1 MPEKDPEYDWSFP
14 DAGELP
20 VPVLSIENVS
30 FAYPGGKELY
40 NSVDFGVDLQ
50 TRVALVGPVRKLSRV
65 GGTRRRRCVPVVRVH
80 CPLTNSLFFFTER
93 SWKNNV
99 DQAYDGRT
107 ESDQRSNQKEYAS
120 QNFPLYTA
128 F

>member
-1 MPEKDPEYDWSFP
+1 MTGLFQVRTSLHVVVFVSSTCSLTCVAPFA

-50 TRVALVGPVRKLSRV
+50 TRVALVGPNGAGKVRYAL
-65 GGTRRRRCVPVVRVH
+65 
-80 CPLTNSLFFFTER
+80 
-93 SWKNNV
+93 
-99 DQAYDGRT
+99 D
-107 ESDQRSNQKEYAS
+107 EY
-120 QNFPLYTA
+120 
-128 F
+128 